1 MLKFE
6 NYLYNTR
13 SERNQVLAEAIIGE
27 KNKRETI
34 GFDQEDIDWLQNN
47 FPYQA
52 YSAAIF
58 KRWQY
63 LKDFLKA
70 RDAAREKKIKE
81 LKSQENQAW
90 FKKSL
95 EHEAVQR
102 MKKYHPDMRNDLK
115 EAYIKYYV
123 NLNYIMRAAQE
134 VDDKF
139 LKDYVAQ
146 HEKDIYDF
154 KGVNDFPEEKFGGRV
169 FRVDSKIPELIR
181 KYEGELGSANGIDLG
196 GVSDESLSGE
206 LKNNKVDPNEAGFQT
221 RGGSF
226 GDKRTI
232 DNQVKSW
239 MAASATGML
248 SHQHAPEDPTGYVEI
263 EDPYAVGWHKK
274 NVKSDIESASKSANK
289 AIQLANKDKTEPQS
303 NHFKELPEN
312 DQKTVASNIAGIKSF
327 VTNPKILNYLKMNS
341 TEFDELLKSTPDVLL
356 NDVISKII
364 NLIDNSHDYYSPTVS
379 IKENYLIIEE
389 DNGDDEDDADN
400 EDNEPT
406 VSNSDKLKM
415 IKILE
420 AIRNEKDIVKKT
432 NLLSNILTT
441 SKENKKLTNLMTSAI
456 LQNNYNPNEAV
467 TKLWGAK
474 PFTKSESPDFVPL
487 AIKRLEDLKK
497 SDGKKKSDTTI
508 KDLISL
514 VRAPAVKR
522 IINGVEVKAPI
533 LFPASYHK
541 RNDEDFEKYIDS
553 RIDPEESR
561 EIVGRGVHRRHDED
575 DFKIHHYD
583 PTKVPGSKYGQ
594 GTKSYGPGM
603 INLNYKNIP
612 SYYRDITNPFVREL
626 YQKLSTLGAE
636 KFNEIP
642 RCNLEVKDRIMTT
655 KDWEDLGVSKLFE
668 GKKVPTHVVEGFN
681 LTPDENGEY
690 LCLVAKEILTYLCDA
705 KNTKD
710 VLKDCNMLEKFVDV
724 LKKSPD
730 HEKKAKYFNK
740 MKLAINFHH
749 AYDVALSYIIR
760 MMGKLTNL
768 ENLNSTFIKKN
779 VTAALDT
786 IISRDLG
793 WGTKE
798 KKSSVG
804 ESIGD
809 SKGNEIENQV
819 HEKSVALDTLFN
831 DLLKNTVGQCQI
843 QRDPSDPT
851 KTVYKCKYRYQ
862 DMFSSK
868 VEPFIHDVV
877 DFLRKI
883 EEKTESLNSNISLS
897 NIIQINESIKDAI
910 LGIIKLYTLH
920 SFKNLY
926 YSRLVKENNMVP
938 TLEQK
943 RKADQEAEED
953 TLNYIASIQHEWS
966 SMSDLERS
974 QVGKDFFDKFLHA
987 RLRQVENLGS
997 GEVIDNH
1004 SPFGASV
1011 KMSEREPD
1019 AGDTA
1024 HYETQVKNSYGQLLD
1039 SLSDSAIHSPNLSS
1053 LKTHLQRDN
1062 EHANKIIDFIDTNN
1076 KIIDP
1081 DKKRNKVNDILKVT
1095 TESFFKSIL
1104 DLIQSVESE
1113 NIDAINRAAQDFGD
1127 ENNHFNNKRL
1137 NLRFDQKEINAIIN
1151 LISKYLES
1159 KKNPSKE
1166 EIVKQLKEKL
1176 ELINV

>member
-13 SERNQVLAEAIIGE
+13 SERNQVLAEAIIGD

-70 RDAAREKKIKE
+70 RDAARESKIKE

-102 MKKYHPDMRNDLK
+102 MRKYHPDMRGDLK
-115 EAYIKYYV
+115 KAYIDYYV
-123 NLNYIMRAAQE
+123 NLNYLMRAAKE
-134 VDDKF
+134 VDNDF
-139 LKDYVAQ
+139 LEKYVSQHKKDV
-146 HEKDIYDF
+146 YDF
-154 KGVNDFPEEKFGGRV
+154 KGLQDFPKEFKERTFM
-169 FRVDSKIPELIR
+169 VDSRIPELIR
-181 KYEGELGSANGIDLG
+181 KYEGELGSPAGIDLG
-196 GVSDESLSGE
+196 GVSDESLSAE
-206 LKNNKVDPNEAGFQT
+206 LKKKKITPGEAGFQT

-232 DNQVKSW
+232 DDQVKSW

-248 SHQHAPEDPTGYVEI
+248 SHEHAPEDPNGYVEI
-263 EDPYAVGWHKK
+263 EDPYTADWHTK
-274 NVKSDIESASKSANK
+274 NVKHDIKSATKPSKFNSSYK
-289 AIQLANKDKTEPQS
+289 NLN
-303 NHFKELPEN
+303 N
-312 DQKTVASNIAGIKSF
+312 DEKVKSNIEAIRSF
-327 VTNPKILNYLKMNS
+327 VTNPKISNYLGMSEEEIKRLQ
-341 TEFDELLKSTPDVLL
+341 EAGPDAFS
-356 NDVISKII
+356 NDVINKMMNI
-364 NLIDNSHDYYSPTVS
+364 IDNSHVYYSPTVS
-379 IKENYLIIEE
+379 IKENYLI
-389 DNGDDEDDADN
+389 N
-400 EDNEPT
+400 EDNEDDEDEEA
-406 VSNSDKLKM
+406 SASDKEKM

-420 AIRNEKDIVKKT
+420 DIKNEKDIAKKT
-432 NLLSNILTT
+432 ELLRNILTT
-441 SKENKKLTNLMTSAI
+441 SKNTNKLINLMTSGVI
-456 LQNNYNPNEAV
+456 QNHYNPSEKE

-487 AIKRLEDLKK
+487 AIKRSNDATKK
-497 SDGKKKSDTTI
+497 
-508 KDLISL
+508 LISS

-533 LFPASYHK
+533 LYPASYHK
-541 RNDEDFEKYIDS
+541 RNDEDFQRYVNDQM
-553 RIDPEESR
+553 DPEEA
-561 EIVGRGVHRRHDED
+561 EGLVGRGSHKRHDED
-575 DFKIHHYD
+575 EFGTHHYD
-583 PTKVPGSKYGQ
+583 PTKVPGSSYGQ
-594 GTKSYGPGM
+594 GTSSYGPGM

-626 YQKLSTLGAE
+626 YQKLSTLGASQ
-636 KFNEIP
+636 FNKIA

-690 LCLVAKEILTYLCDA
+690 LCLVAKEILAYLCES
-705 KNTKD
+705 KNKKEP
-710 VLKDCNMLEKFVDV
+710 LEDCNMLEKFVNV
-724 LKKSPD
+724 LKSSTD
-730 HEKKAKYFNK
+730 HEKKLNYFNK

-749 AYDVALSYIIR
+749 TYDVALSYIIR
-760 MMGKLTNL
+760 MMGQLTKVTDL
-768 ENLNSTFIKKN
+768 DESFISKN
-779 VTAALDT
+779 VKKGLEAIT
-786 IISRDLG
+786 SRDLG
-793 WGTKE
+793 WGIKE

-804 ESIGD
+804 ESVGD

-819 HEKSVALDTLFN
+819 HEKSVQLDKLFN
-831 DLLKNTVGQCQI
+831 ELLKNTVGQCQI

-851 KTVYKCKYRYQ
+851 KTVYKCKYKYQ
-862 DMFSSK
+862 DMFNSK

-877 DFLRKI
+877 DFLRKM
-883 EEKTESLNSNISLS
+883 EDKTESLSSNISLS

-943 RKADQEAEED
+943 KKADQEAEED

-966 SMSDLERS
+966 SMSDQERS
-974 QVGKDFFDKFLHA
+974 EVGKDFFEKFLHT

-997 GEVIDNH
+997 GEVIDND

-1019 AGDTA
+1019 ASEKG
-1024 HYETQVKNSYGQLLD
+1024 HYKTQVKNSYGQLLD
-1039 SLSDSAIHSPNLSS
+1039 SLSDSALHSPTLNS
-1053 LKTHLQRDN
+1053 LKTHLHRDN
-1062 EHANKIIDFIDTNN
+1062 EHANKIINFIETN
-1076 KIIDP
+1076 KAIIDP
-1081 DKKRNKVNDILKVT
+1081 QRRENQVNDLLKVT

-1104 DLIQSVESE
+1104 NLIQSVESE
-1113 NIDAINRAAQDFGD
+1113 NVDAINRAAEDFGS
-1127 ENNHFNNKRL
+1127 ENKHNNNKRL
-1137 NLRFDQKEINAIIN
+1137 SLRFDQKEINAIIN

-1166 EIVKQLKEKL
+1166 TILEKIRAEIGE
-1176 ELINV
+1176 